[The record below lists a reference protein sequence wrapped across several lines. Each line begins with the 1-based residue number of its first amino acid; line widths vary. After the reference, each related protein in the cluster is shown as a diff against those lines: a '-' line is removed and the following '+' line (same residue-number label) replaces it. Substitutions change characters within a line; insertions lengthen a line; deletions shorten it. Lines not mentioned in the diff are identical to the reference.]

1 MRRRYISYSTT
12 STSPGDSEGRVGKPR
27 SLSKAMRYL
36 GLKPLRKSRKTF
48 IVSARLTVVPQIAR
62 ISSGSSEG
70 AMAAESCGADE
81 GGRTRAPA
89 SEERSLGLYLRA
101 LARGARDGVAVSDE
115 CMSPRLFFG
124 VA

>member
-36 GLKPLRKSRKTF
+36 GLNPLRKSRKSF

-70 AMAAESCGADE
+70 AAGAERLGAEDGGRERRVPSE
-81 GGRTRAPA
+81 GGPA
-89 SEERSLGLYLRA
+89 SVSA
-101 LARGARDGVAVSDE
+101 SLARWTRREADGV
-115 CMSPRLFFG
+115 
-124 VA
+124 